1 MSPLPRL
8 IPPRSLDISQ
18 IYSADSTFY
27 DPFLGGF
34 FFVNVQLV
42 RNNLIIATV
51 KTSAADLVAQCVIE
65 RKPITEVDWKRNLAT
80 WLPG

>member
-1 MSPLPRL
+1 M
-8 IPPRSLDISQ
+8 
-18 IYSADSTFY
+18 
-27 DPFLGGF
+27 
-34 FFVNVQLV
+34 NVQLV

-80 WLPG
+80 WLPGCHLFWNCEQYCSLSVSL